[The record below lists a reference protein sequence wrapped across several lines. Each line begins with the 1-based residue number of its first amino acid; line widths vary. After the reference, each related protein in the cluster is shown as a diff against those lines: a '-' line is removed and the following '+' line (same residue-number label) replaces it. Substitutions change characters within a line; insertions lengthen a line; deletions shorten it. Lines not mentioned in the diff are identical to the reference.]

1 MASTS
6 RLPLALLLLFGCSH
20 SQPEPAKP
28 ADPPPVA
35 KPADPPPKADTF
47 ANDDEYIA
55 KGKEAFTKL
64 IAIFKSDGTDC
75 EKLAADVTTL
85 AGDPMMGASKKYETD
100 HPDIKTKFESVAKDM
115 ESQFE
120 QVATPA
126 LNACSKNKSFVDA
139 LGKLE

>member
-1 MASTS
+1 MPRSAPMASTKTFA
-6 RLPLALLLLFGCSH
+6 LAALLLFGCSH

-28 ADPPPVA
+28 ADPPVA
-35 KPADPPPKADTF
+35 KPADPPPPKTDTF

-64 IAIFKSDGTDC
+64 IAIFKADGTDC

-85 AGDPMMGASKKYETD
+85 AADPTMAASKKYETD
-100 HPDIKTKFESVAKDM
+100 HPDIKTKFESIAKEM
-115 ESQFE
+115 EGQFE

-126 LNACSKNKSFVDA
+126 LNACS
-139 LGKLE
+139 